1 MDKKDRMAEITEQLE
16 QGVKDFFTSEKII
29 HYLDIMSRFH
39 RYSLNNQILIARQK
53 PDATYVAGYNAWI
66 KNFDRHVKKNETGIR
81 ILAPQKHQIE
91 VETDRVDESGNAV
104 KEKREVISFRPVTV
118 FDVSQTEGKELPEL
132 ITELNGDVAN
142 YNTMMEAVAVAA
154 PFHIN
159 IQEVTGEAKG
169 WCDYVSENIVIKA
182 GMSELQTIKTA
193 IHETAHARLHSLPHL
208 TLDDVRKKQCDI
220 IQKTNP
226 KWEGTHSTW
235 IEKPEDVRTFYE
247 AAHKDS
253 DYPFDDD
260 YTEDWAVSDKIKAEA
275 SGQIT
280 VYSSKPI
287 IDGNWVTPSKEE
299 ALSYS
304 GDGKIYSA
312 MMDVRDIAW
321 VDIGQG
327 QVAHIS
333 DEMKKVIDR
342 ATREEAQDKQT
353 GKMKDRGTKEVEAE
367 GCAYAVCNHFG
378 LDTSDY
384 SFGYVAVWAQG
395 QPEEVLKQ
403 SMQTIH
409 EEAKNIIEIIENHFS
424 EKERMIDGV
433 RPKELEDAAKE
444 KVDDVLNE
452 LMPFSEAEAV
462 NARFYG
468 SYKLPDEPRVAKVMV
483 EYTGGEREDDVF
495 NAICENPVC
504 VNGVKLD
511 INPIRPDKSGNVADY
526 YREVKRFERAEMED
540 DTWPMI
546 TVTYS
551 SCKQIATGKQMS
563 IYEAVSVI
571 DKVDE
576 RLSKENLKGNF
587 LRINVSYTYAG
598 RKEEQTDVVIL
609 GEGRRNFLDYLN
621 ISADVNRYMHRHI
634 QILDTVDAARST
646 LSKGSRVAGMYE
658 DMMLEWAENARREL
672 NYNVEPEIKKP
683 PELYSKIKT
692 HENWEMLR

>member
-16 QGVKDFFTSEKII
+16 QGVKDFFTSEKFI
-29 HYLDIMSRFH
+29 HYLDVMSRFH

-66 KNFDRHVKKNETGIR
+66 KNFDRHVKRDETGIR

-104 KEKREVISFRPVTV
+104 REKREVISFRPVTV

-193 IHETAHARLHSLPHL
+193 IHETAHARVHFMG
-208 TLDDVRKKQCDI
+208 DKK
-220 IQKTNP
+220 
-226 KWEGTHSTW
+226 E
-235 IEKPEDVRTFYE
+235 
-247 AAHKDS
+247 
-253 DYPFDDD
+253 
-260 YTEDWAVSDKIKAEA
+260 
-275 SGQIT
+275 
-280 VYSSKPI
+280 
-287 IDGNWVTPSKEE
+287 
-299 ALSYS
+299 
-304 GDGKIYSA
+304 
-312 MMDVRDIAW
+312 
-321 VDIGQG
+321 
-327 QVAHIS
+327 
-333 DEMKKVIDR
+333 R
-342 ATREEAQDKQT
+342 A
-353 GKMKDRGTKEVEAE
+353 TKEVEAE

-452 LMPFSEAEAV
+452 LMPFSGAEAV

-495 NAICENPVC
+495 NAICENPVS